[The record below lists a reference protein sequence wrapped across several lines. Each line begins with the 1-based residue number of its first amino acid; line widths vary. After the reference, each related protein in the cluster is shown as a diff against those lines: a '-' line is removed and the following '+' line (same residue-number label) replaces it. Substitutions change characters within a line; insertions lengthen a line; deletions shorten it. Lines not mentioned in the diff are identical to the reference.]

1 VPSKNS
7 DVQSGDERIGGPAWC
22 PVAFLTVFFFFFIQ
36 HRRLVKHASGQ
47 GSRVGTVLVTPDGSS
62 WVDVIPASRRSETPA
77 ADLRG
82 PRHPWSYSRLIR
94 LACLPRDQSLTMLH
108 QIEGEEFGSQV
119 PRPSGERLP
128 SFPSI
133 FRPSSWSSSLAMK
146 SSPAVSLF
154 GAKAADSAIRRWLS
168 PLLFLAVV
176 ALSIFLLYRVATPAV
191 SFPPMTSVRVELS
204 PPVAV
209 WRPVAAAEASDL
221 ISSSSLPP
229 VQWPVDAAVASD
241 EEPISS
247 APSVQNIPVRSSTV
261 VSPG

>member
-1 VPSKNS
+1 
-7 DVQSGDERIGGPAWC
+7 
-22 PVAFLTVFFFFFIQ
+22 
-36 HRRLVKHASGQ
+36 
-47 GSRVGTVLVTPDGSS
+47 
-62 WVDVIPASRRSETPA
+62 
-77 ADLRG
+77 
-82 PRHPWSYSRLIR
+82 
-94 LACLPRDQSLTMLH
+94 
-108 QIEGEEFGSQV
+108 
-119 PRPSGERLP
+119 
-128 SFPSI
+128 
-133 FRPSSWSSSLAMK
+133 MK

-209 WRPVAAAEASDL
+209 WRPVAAAEASDP

-247 APSVQNIPVRSSTV
+247 APSAQNIPVRSSTV

>member
-1 VPSKNS
+1 
-7 DVQSGDERIGGPAWC
+7 
-22 PVAFLTVFFFFFIQ
+22 
-36 HRRLVKHASGQ
+36 
-47 GSRVGTVLVTPDGSS
+47 
-62 WVDVIPASRRSETPA
+62 
-77 ADLRG
+77 
-82 PRHPWSYSRLIR
+82 
-94 LACLPRDQSLTMLH
+94 
-108 QIEGEEFGSQV
+108 
-119 PRPSGERLP
+119 
-128 SFPSI
+128 
-133 FRPSSWSSSLAMK
+133 MK

-247 APSVQNIPVRSSTV
+247 APSVQNIPESQDVRLERVLKAAATEDNTVILTSLNAFWDTTSS
-261 VSPG
+261 SRM